1 MRSKFIKGFL
11 VIAVFYSCSENRL
24 EESGKVAQ
32 YLHLSHTRTNANP
45 KLDLLVEKLDYT
57 QFDLLWLG
65 GDLAQ
70 LTSADDATMQHV
82 DSIFDLSNKNT
93 LWALGNHDYTDLKR
107 VSEFTK
113 KPRYYSQ
120 HQNGITTVVLDTQ
133 DSLSNIYREQKAFL
147 FAILDTI
154 QRSSHLVLLHHK
166 LIWMYNHPELEKRA
180 KAISNAEIG
189 TCSYCINPNNFNEE
203 VYPKLVELEK
213 RGIEVICIGGDIGF
227 NSKEFE
233 YETKD
238 GIYFL
243 ASGIH
248 SDEPN
253 NKALL
258 FKHQLAD
265 RKLTWKFLPLENL

>member
-1 MRSKFIKGFL
+1 MKKKINL
-11 VIAVFYSCSENRL
+11 NL
-24 EESGKVAQ
+24 
-32 YLHLSHTRTNANP
+32 
-45 KLDLLVEKLDYT
+45 
-57 QFDLLWLG
+57 
-65 GDLAQ
+65 
-70 LTSADDATMQHV
+70 
-82 DSIFDLSNKNT
+82 IFNK
-93 LWALGNHDYTDLKR
+93 
-107 VSEFTK
+107 
-113 KPRYYSQ
+113 
-120 HQNGITTVVLDTQ
+120 
-133 DSLSNIYREQKAFL
+133 
-147 FAILDTI
+147 
-154 QRSSHLVLLHHK
+154 
-166 LIWMYNHPELEKRA
+166 
-180 KAISNAEIG
+180 
-189 TCSYCINPNNFNEE
+189 
-203 VYPKLVELEK
+203 K